1 MNIGKLSPGDTLVC
15 CSCNHERVIDQ
26 KWIDTVCEK
35 YFFTRHP
42 ARIHDSDLW
51 RFQCSNCR
59 SKKLLKRTK
68 PQAML
73 PATQA
78 VADTSRYQFAI
89 AYIDQSSDEERE
101 VLYFWANQLMAIRA
115 SKMPALEKATS
126 AIRVTLECGAIQP
139 FIHFLGA
146 EIKRIGWDERG
157 MTARLALSAA
167 AVAALT
173 FSGQGAG
180 IAALAGCGNTQRPS
194 PRPIGVMRYQR
205 STSTI

>member
-1 MNIGKLSPGDTLVC
+1 
-15 CSCNHERVIDQ
+15 
-26 KWIDTVCEK
+26 
-35 YFFTRHP
+35 
-42 ARIHDSDLW
+42 
-51 RFQCSNCR
+51 
-59 SKKLLKRTK
+59 
-68 PQAML
+68 ML

-180 IAALAGCGNTQRPS
+180 IAALGGA
-194 PRPIGVMRYQR
+194 IGVPLWVVFGAGGALAGVIIENAQIRGEKIKNENQSPPQ
-205 STSTI
+205 STKK